1 MSKLKI
7 RSRHPSHDILR
18 GEINTGRK
26 SIVFRLGSNT
36 EVPGAIEINKIEACM
51 NSANKREM
59 KRLFTENNVT
69 TALWT
74 FPQNEEQLRTFITE
88 NQLEEKKVI
97 IKSLR
102 GSRGRG
108 LYLMNTGN
116 EAIEWFRAKGFGGH
130 IIEKYYNYS
139 KEYRLH
145 VTAEGCFYTCRKMLK
160 EDAQERWYRNDSN
173 CVWIMEE
180 NPLFEKPSSWQTI
193 EEHCVKALNA
203 VGLDFGACDV
213 RVQTE
218 APNGRAPQFIICEIN
233 SAPSFGDVTAEKY
246 KEQLTK
252 FINNL

>member
-1 MSKLKI
+1 MSYLKI

-18 GEINTGRK
+18 GKIKVGRR

-36 EVPGAIEINKIEACM
+36 EVPGAIEINTINACM

-69 TALWT
+69 TAIWT
-74 FPQNEEQLRTFITE
+74 FPQNEEQLQNFIRE

-97 IKSLR
+97 VKSLR

-108 LYLMNTGN
+108 LYLLNTGN
-116 EAIEWFRAKGFGGH
+116 EALAWFREKGFGGH

-145 VTAEGCFYTCRKMLK
+145 VTAEGCFYTCRKMLR

-180 NPLFEKPSSWQTI
+180 NPQFEKPTSWEEI
-193 EEHCVKALNA
+193 ERQCVNALNA
-203 VGLDFGACDV
+203 VGLHVGACDV

-218 APNGRAPQFIICEIN
+218 KPGQTPQFIICEIN
-233 SAPSFGDVTAEKY
+233 SAPSFGDVTAVKY
-246 KEQLTK
+246 QEMLTK
-252 FINNL
+252 LIDNV